1 MSIFI
6 DTNVFVAYLNKRD
19 VNHRRAAN
27 LIKKLEKGEFGQVYI
42 SDYVFSEIVTVVM
55 LKVGLR
61 KAIEIGEFLLDE
73 VEILRVNDE
82 VFVDAWEIFKQVK
95 MSFTDCT
102 IAAMVRTYEIDF
114 LATFDRGFERFEWL
128 KIVR

>member
-19 VNHRRAAN
+19 VNHKRAAN
-27 LIKKLEKGEFGQVYI
+27 LIKKVESDEFGQIYI

-55 LKVGLR
+55 LKVGL
-61 KAIEIGEFLLDE
+61 KAAIEIGEFLLDE
-73 VEILRVNDE
+73 VEILRVNDD
-82 VFVDAWEIFKQVK
+82 VFNEAWKIFKQVK

-102 IAAMVRTYEIDF
+102 IAAMVRMYEIDF
-114 LATFDRGFERFEWL
+114 LASFDRGFERLKWL